1 MENEVKLTEDESF
14 KERLLLLVFSI
25 FFCFSFSMRPS
36 SSRTQAGIFRRFAV
50 ALGTL
55 GVWIGVFN
63 AGVGRTV
70 SGSPVN
76 TDKFECP
83 TTTFLSTRTR

>member
-1 MENEVKLTEDESF
+1 MEKEVKLTEDESF

-36 SSRTQAGIFRRFAV
+36 SSRTQAGIFRLFAV

-63 AGVGRTV
+63 AGVGRTGG
-70 SGSPVN
+70 GSPLN
-76 TDKFECP
+76 TDECDCP
-83 TTTFLSTRTR
+83 MTTFPSTPTR